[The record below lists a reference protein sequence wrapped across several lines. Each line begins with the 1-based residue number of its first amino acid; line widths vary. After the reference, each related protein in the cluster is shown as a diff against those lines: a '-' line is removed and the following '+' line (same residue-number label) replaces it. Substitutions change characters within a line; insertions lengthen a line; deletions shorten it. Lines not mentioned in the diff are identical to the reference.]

1 MEYQAVAFTF
11 VKQGIYYFA
20 RKVPNDLRDHYTSS
34 RISFSLRTRK
44 AVVAR
49 ARATKA
55 SQQLDEHWHFLRMQ
69 NMDLPGK
76 HMLRIGPQTPAAVPN
91 GVFQPQA
98 ADEPALTLSEAVALR
113 LRLKGNN
120 RPATFHRAAE
130 RSCGYVIDA
139 CGDKDITAS
148 TRADA
153 NAFRD
158 FLIARELSGNN
169 RTMSYSG

>member
-1 MEYQAVAFTF
+1 MEYQAVGFTF
-11 VKQGIYYFA
+11 VKQGIYDFA
-20 RKVPNDLRDHYTSS
+20 RKVPNDLRDHDTSG

-49 ARATKA
+49 ARAAKA
-55 SQQLDEHWHFLRMQ
+55 YRQLDEHWHFLRMQ
-69 NMDLPGK
+69 DMDLPGK
-76 HMLRIGPQTPAAVPN
+76 HMLRMGTQTRAAVPI
-91 GVFQPQA
+91 GVSQPQS
-98 ADEPALTLSEAVALR
+98 ADQPAITLSDAVALY

-158 FLIARELSGNN
+158 SLIARELSGSD
-169 RTMSYSG
+169 RSICYSG

>member
-11 VKQGIYYFA
+11 VKQGIYDCA
-20 RKVPNDLRDHYTSS
+20 RKVPNDLRDHDTSG

-55 SQQLDEHWHFLRMQ
+55 AQQLDEHWHFLRMQ

-76 HMLRIGPQTPAAVPN
+76 HLLRMRLQTPAAVPN

-98 ADEPALTLSEAVALR
+98 ADEPALTLSEAVALY

-120 RPATFHRAAE
+120 LRPSTGPESGRLATSSMPAE
-130 RSCGYVIDA
+130 
-139 CGDKDITAS
+139 
-148 TRADA
+148 TRTSPPTP
-153 NAFRD
+153 
-158 FLIARELSGNN
+158 ELMPTLSA
-169 RTMSYSG
+169 TP